1 MYVPHV
7 AVVDDE
13 PDLRDMVREY
23 LSRHGLLVSAADGGA
38 ALDRLMSERAVDLAI
53 LDVNMPGEDG
63 VSIARRLRA
72 TGPIGIVM
80 LTANADDV
88 DKVIGLEVGA
98 DDYITKPFNPRE
110 LLARVRAVLRRAGNG
125 GGKAESPATL
135 GRRVRFGRCVL
146 DLDARKLFDAAGQE
160 VQLTAMEFDLLRC
173 FADHPNKVL
182 SRDRILDLAHNSQM
196 EPFDR
201 SVDSRIVRLRRKI
214 EPDPAKPQVLKTVRA
229 AGYIFVPG
237 AGDPT

>member
-1 MYVPHV
+1 
-7 AVVDDE
+7 
-13 PDLRDMVREY
+13 
-23 LSRHGLLVSAADGGA
+23 
-38 ALDRLMSERAVDLAI
+38 MSERSVDLAI

-98 DDYITKPFNPRE
+98 DDYLTKPFNPRE
-110 LLARVRAVLRRAGNG
+110 LLARVRAVLRRAGG
-125 GGKAESPATL
+125 SGAEPPATV

-146 DLDARKLFDAAGQE
+146 DLDARKLFDGGGQE
-160 VQLTAMEFDLLRC
+160 MPLTAMEFDLLRC
-173 FADHPNKVL
+173 FAEHPNKVL

-201 SVDSRIVRLRRKI
+201 SVDSRIVRLRRKV

-237 AGDPT
+237 AGGAATT